1 MKSINCN
8 LRTHFVIQDSKN
20 IKNAFDRIKKI
31 LDAKYKKAY
40 SKEITTELKYFK
52 S

>member
-1 MKSINCN
+1 MIVKILEEK
-8 LRTHFVIQDSKN
+8 LREL
-20 IKNAFDRIKKI
+20 RKKI